1 MASLPDVW
9 PLSVTTVASL
19 KGLVMGEFTP
29 RKLANFIIRGYFPGS
44 QWLNIV
50 WDTLEDDVNSSQ
62 DLNSG
67 AKKCQ
72 RLDPRLE
79 VSPRRGNQ
87 QRRQRRCIEW
97 GAKRIEEKC
106 LEGMLDYP
114 GLPLV
119 LIRTRRSSE
128 YSVIKKPVCKP
139 CASESPRCCQNPLI
153 HGLPARHTESEPL
166 RIITWTKVW

>member
-29 RKLANFIIRGYFPGS
+29 RKLANFINRGYFPWGVNDWTLS
-44 QWLNIV
+44 GTL
-50 WDTLEDDVNSSQ
+50 LEDDVNSRKTWTV
-62 DLNSG
+62 
-67 AKKCQ
+67 AQ
-72 RLDPRLE
+72 RNVRGLDPSLE
-79 VSPRRGNQ
+79 VSPRRRNQ
-87 QRRQRRCIEW
+87 QRRQIRCIEW

-119 LIRTRRSSE
+119 LYGLGDHLSTVLSKSLCAN
-128 YSVIKKPVCKP
+128 PVHQSHPGVVKTHWYMV
-139 CASESPRCCQNPLI
+139 SPPDILNLNLW
-153 HGLPARHTESEPL
+153 GL
-166 RIITWTKVW
+166 